1 MSSTLGPGA
10 SRRRSWRPSG
20 RADQGKLLAALII
33 IAVVVVFAVLN
44 LTHVRVHYVF
54 GSGRTPLIIVIAITF
69 LCGMAV
75 DRLIALRRRRSS
87 R

>member
-1 MSSTLGPGA
+1 MSALGPGT
-10 SRRRSWRPSG
+10 SRRRSWQPSG
-20 RADQGKLLAALII
+20 RVDHAKVVAALII
-33 IAVVVVFAVLN
+33 AAVVVVFAVLN
-44 LTHVRVHYVF
+44 LTHVRIHYVF
-54 GSGRTPLIIVIAITF
+54 GSGRTPLIVVIAITF